1 MAKFNLLI
9 NVDDKI
15 LDDAN
20 LSVEEL
26 INDIGGILNEYC
38 SENELFMRI
47 NAEILDETNVADNS
61 NNDNYNNDNVWIEGY
76 RVPKIPS

>member
-26 INDIGGILNEYC
+26 INDIGEILNEYC
-38 SENELFMRI
+38 VENELFMRI
-47 NAEILDETNVADNS
+47 NAEILDENNVTDNL
-61 NNDNYNNDNVWIEGY
+61 NNDNDNDNVWIEGY
-76 RVPKIPS
+76 RVSKIPS

>member
-15 LDDAN
+15 SDNAN

-26 INDIGGILNEYC
+26 ISDIGEILNEYC
-38 SENELFMRI
+38 AENELFMRI
-47 NAEILDETNVADNS
+47 NAEIIDENNVTDNS
-61 NNDNYNNDNVWIEGY
+61 NNDSDFDWIEGY
-76 RVPKIPS
+76 RVSKIPS

>member
-15 LDDAN
+15 LDDVN

-26 INDIGGILNEYC
+26 INDIGEILNEYC
-38 SENELFMRI
+38 AENELFMRI
-47 NAEILDETNVADNS
+47 NAEILDENNVTDNL
-61 NNDNYNNDNVWIEGY
+61 NNDNDNDNVWIEGY
-76 RVPKIPS
+76 RVSKIPS